1 MKFYP
6 RLFLSNIKFTFFLV
20 FPTFLYGIDPSIS
33 SLKKIDGFESSFF
46 SSETGFK
53 YLKIKYQDTSTERP
67 KLGFLKFGLAFL
79 KVKDL
84 RVFLDLRHANGKILF
99 NKWEELVENKAIKY
113 ATMEP
118 FMLNLVQQAGNT
130 MSLEASKGKL
140 SSTGQLKLWG
150 GVVCRSPD
158 GLEERL
164 NQVVISLNNLTNELE
179 IIKGTEKAQKLRFS
193 FKESETEKNP

>member
-1 MKFYP
+1 MKFYA

-53 YLKIKYQDTSTERP
+53 YLKFKYQDTSTERP

-99 NKWEELVENKAIKY
+99 NKWEELVENKAFKY

-118 FMLNLVQQAGNT
+118 FMLSLVQQAGYT

-150 GVVCRSPD
+150 WVVFSSD

-164 NQVVISLNNLTNELE
+164 NQVVISFNNVTNELE
-179 IIKGTEKAQKLRFS
+179 IINCTEKAQKLRFS